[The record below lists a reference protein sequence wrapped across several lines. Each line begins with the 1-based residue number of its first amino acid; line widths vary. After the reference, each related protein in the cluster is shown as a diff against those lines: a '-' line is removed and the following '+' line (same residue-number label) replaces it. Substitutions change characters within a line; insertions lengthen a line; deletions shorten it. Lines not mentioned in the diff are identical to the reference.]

1 MMTMGEKCMDC
12 EMEGVRS
19 RGRPKKTWSEV
30 TENDSQTQQI
40 CKEDATDRKKWR
52 KLIRDVV

>member
-1 MMTMGEKCMDC
+1 MTMGEKCMDC